1 MFRKS
6 VRNAFSSIRRVWRL
20 ILKELLI
27 TIGIPEM
34 CAVLI
39 VPPLMQLVM
48 FAYAVSLE
56 VINVRVGVCNMDFGV
71 ESSTFLKTLT
81 AKPVFCETVFYHS
94 YDELKD
100 AIEKRDIFVAIA
112 IPQDFSQK
120 YLSPNETAD
129 LQLLVDGRRANAS
142 AIVSGYIS
150 YIVQTYGIQA
160 TVQNTDM
167 KLAST
172 NDVVIRR
179 WFNPNLLARN
189 SFLPGLIC
197 LLTTTVGIMVS
208 ALSISR
214 EREMGTFEQ
223 LLVSPASP
231 FEIVIGK
238 AIASVILATCSVFL
252 ITGVTIYWF
261 KLPLLGSFWIL
272 LAASTLYLTS
282 IVSVGLVISAV
293 SSTQQQSTLGVF
305 LFMPTAVM
313 LSGFATPIQNMP
325 LWLRVIT
332 IPNPVRWEMEVMKS
346 LFLKGTSTEVIVL
359 RLIPLALVAA
369 FSLIFACY
377 MFNRRKE

>member
-120 YLSPNETAD
+120 YLS
-129 LQLLVDGRRANAS
+129 
-142 AIVSGYIS
+142 
-150 YIVQTYGIQA
+150 
-160 TVQNTDM
+160 
-167 KLAST
+167 
-172 NDVVIRR
+172 
-179 WFNPNLLARN
+179 
-189 SFLPGLIC
+189 
-197 LLTTTVGIMVS
+197 
-208 ALSISR
+208 
-214 EREMGTFEQ
+214 
-223 LLVSPASP
+223 
-231 FEIVIGK
+231 EI
-238 AIASVILATCSVFL
+238 
-252 ITGVTIYWF
+252 
-261 KLPLLGSFWIL
+261 
-272 LAASTLYLTS
+272 
-282 IVSVGLVISAV
+282 
-293 SSTQQQSTLGVF
+293 
-305 LFMPTAVM
+305 
-313 LSGFATPIQNMP
+313 
-325 LWLRVIT
+325 
-332 IPNPVRWEMEVMKS
+332 
-346 LFLKGTSTEVIVL
+346 
-359 RLIPLALVAA
+359 
-369 FSLIFACY
+369 
-377 MFNRRKE
+377 